1 MKTTKL
7 ELKAKQIWS
16 SKNYLRHHLSLARDV
31 SNVNKKLRSWE
42 SEGGD
47 EVNITRKNITEI
59 F

>member
-47 EVNITRKNITEI
+47 EVNITQKIRY
-59 F
+59 